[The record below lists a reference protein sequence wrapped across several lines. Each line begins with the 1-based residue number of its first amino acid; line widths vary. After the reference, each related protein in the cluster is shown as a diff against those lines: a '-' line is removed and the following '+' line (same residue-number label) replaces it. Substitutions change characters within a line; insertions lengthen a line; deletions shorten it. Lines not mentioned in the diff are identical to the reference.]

1 MSRQI
6 KINFAMQP
14 YKAQQ
19 EIIDCVRGTTRNIYG
34 GRYQFLVADFGRQSG
49 KSWTSRYIALD
60 SAANYDQN
68 VMWVSPSI
76 SSARNHWN
84 KLVKLLRK
92 GGLNKIV
99 KILQA
104 AKEIHFPD
112 GGVIAIRSA
121 IEPDNLRGD
130 SVDVLILDEAAFFR
144 NGEYV
149 WEQVCLPMIT
159 ASRGVAVF
167 TSTPNGRNWFYRLF
181 LEGWNKPEAEYHKSW
196 KLKSEESPH
205 QDKKLLAFLKKKMP
219 STKWREE
226 FEAEFLADGGGVFV
240 GVDRAAKSKFL
251 SAPDPT
257 QVYVAGLDIGSTREH
272 TCFTVMNKF
281 TREQVYGER
290 WTNMGAIST
299 IRHII
304 ALLDHWNP
312 EVTHVEKNGVGDFL
326 FKLLVEVLAGGDI
339 DMLIKQMNEALADE
353 PDIDQIDKVVGGHR
367 LVGVHM
373 DGTQK
378 KALVERAAT
387 DVEFGRLFLLAEDT
401 NETEAYANIQIGE
414 ISTFTRKP
422 TNSGMDY
429 TYNASEGSHDD
440 TVSALY
446 LCYKGVPK
454 PSKNKRTY
462 EPEAKMNTMGEFFR
476 GKRRNFHAKR
486 RDVRSAHKRGAR

>member
-6 KINFAMQP
+6 RVEFAMKP
-14 YKAQQ
+14 YKEQQ
-19 EIIDCVRGTTRNIYG
+19 EIIDCVRGVIRNHEG
-34 GRYQFLVADFGRQSG
+34 NRFQFLVADFGRQSG

-84 KLVKLLRK
+84 KLVKLLK
-92 GGLNKIV
+92 KSKLPC

-112 GGVIAIRSA
+112 GGTIAIRSA

-181 LEGWNKPEAEYHKSW
+181 LEGWNRPEAEYHKSW
-196 KLKSEESPH
+196 MLKSEQSPY
-205 QDKKLLAFLKKKMP
+205 QDKKLLAFLKKRTP
-219 STKWREE
+219 SVKWRQE
-226 FEAEFLADGGGVFV
+226 FEAEFLSDGGGVFV
-240 GVDRAAKSKFL
+240 GVDRASKVKL
-251 SAPDPT
+251 LEAPDPKR
-257 QVYVAGLDIGSTREH
+257 VYVAGLDIGSTRDNS
-272 TCFTVMNKF
+272 TFTVIDKES
-281 TREQVYGER
+281 REQVFGDAF
-290 WTNMGAIST
+290 TNLGAIPT
-299 IRHII
+299 IRRII
-304 ALLDHWNP
+304 ALLDHWKP

-326 FKLLVEVLAGGDI
+326 FKLLCEVLAGGDI
-339 DMLIKQMNEALADE
+339 EDLVNSMNVALEDE
-353 PDIDQIDKVVGGHR
+353 PSIAPIDEIIGGHR

-373 DGTQK
+373 DNPQK
-378 KALVERAAT
+378 RALVERTAA
-387 DVEFGRLFLLAEDT
+387 DVEFGRLFLLAQED
-401 NETEAYANIQIGE
+401 NGDYAILQNSE
-414 ISTFTRKP
+414 ISTFTRQ
-422 TNSGMDY
+422 TTASGQDI
-429 TYNASEGSHDD
+429 TYKAAEGAHDD

-446 LCYKGVPK
+446 LAYKGVPK
-454 PSKNKRTY
+454 PK
-462 EPEAKMNTMGEFFR
+462 R
-476 GKRRNFHAKR
+476 GKTTWEAEPKNNRLTELFRSKGRNFNAKR
-486 RDVRSAHKRGAR
+486 KPVRSPNKNRTW

>member
-1 MSRQI
+1 MSDAR
-6 KINFAMQP
+6 KIRIDFAMKP
-14 YKAQQ
+14 YAAQQ
-19 EIIDCVRGTTRNIYG
+19 EIIDCVRGKIRNPSG

-49 KSWTSRYIALD
+49 KSWTSRFIALD

-84 KLVKLLRK
+84 KLVKLLK
-92 GGLNKIV
+92 KAGLNKIV

-181 LEGWNKPEAEYHKSW
+181 MEGWEKPEAEYHKSW
-196 KLKSEESPH
+196 KLKSEQSPY
-205 QDKKLLAFLKKKMP
+205 QDKRLLAFLKKKMP
-219 STKWREE
+219 SSKWKEE

-240 GVDRAAKSKFL
+240 GVDRAAKVKMV

-257 QVYVAGLDIGSTREH
+257 QVYVAGLDIGSTRDF
-272 TCFTVMNKF
+272 TTFTVINKF

-290 WTNMGAIST
+290 FTNVGAIPT
-299 IRHII
+299 IRRII
-304 ALLDHWNP
+304 SLLDHWQP
-312 EVTHVEKNGVGDFL
+312 EVTHIEKNGVGDYL
-326 FKLLVEVLAGGDI
+326 FKMLCEVLAGGDLDVI
-339 DMLIKQMNEALADE
+339 IAQMNTVIADE
-353 PDIDQIDKVVGGHR
+353 PDLAPLEAVVGGHR
-367 LVGVHM
+367 LVGLHM
-373 DGTQK
+373 DNGMK
-378 KALVERAAT
+378 KSLVERAAT
-387 DVEFGRLFLLAEDT
+387 DVEFGRFFLLEDT
-401 NETEAYANIQIGE
+401 GNQNDYGSIQIGE
-414 ISTFTRKP
+414 ISTFTRRA
-422 TNSGMDY
+422 TSSGMDY
-429 TYNASEGSHDD
+429 TYAAAEGSNDD

-446 LCYKGVPK
+446 LAYKGVPK
-454 PSKNKRTY
+454 LLKNQKSY
-462 EPEAKMNTMGEFFR
+462 EPDPKQSFSSLFK

-486 RDVRSAHKRGAR
+486 RSLRSA